1 MAMCDLCGMA
11 FNTQA
16 KLDTHRN
23 KFCQGSVLHR
33 QVLAQ
38 RKEARGAI
46 AGSLDE
52 DAVNALSKGLSALS
66 DDVIGLSVSELRA
79 KIAREAA
86 ERTEE
91 RRARE
96 EAAERAALRLKE
108 QRAKAE
114 VHQQM
119 LEAQLAAHRTVEL
132 QARVQLRAA
141 ERFAEAAELK
151 FRQRQQHKE
160 LAELQRQ
167 QEDLAAA
174 RARPPR
180 RTAKRSA
187 TSKRRACE
195 TR

>member
-96 EAAERAALRLKE
+96 EAAERAALRL
-108 QRAKAE
+108 
-114 VHQQM
+114 
-119 LEAQLAAHRTVEL
+119 
-132 QARVQLRAA
+132 
-141 ERFAEAAELK
+141 
-151 FRQRQQHKE
+151 
-160 LAELQRQ
+160 
-167 QEDLAAA
+167 
-174 RARPPR
+174 
-180 RTAKRSA
+180 
-187 TSKRRACE
+187 
-195 TR
+195 